1 MLNNSTNK
9 IIFFFIDALCGSLV
23 AIHLHQPE
31 EFFMNQIDHHQLFFR
46 PGVSPTSINQFFES
60 PSRFWKYSS
69 LNPNKERKE
78 ATPAMIF
85 GRLVHCLALTPEAF
99 DKEFAV
105 QPVKTNELD
114 TIDDMKGFLAER
126 GVKLPSAAKKPDFLA
141 AVQQFGGKT
150 WQSTLDAFSAT
161 VGRKTIVTQDQLAVA
176 QSMQDAM
183 FRNGAVRQLIGNG
196 FSESP
201 FCWFPDGEDG
211 LMKKCRLDYVRQGLV
226 IEYKTD
232 IAPSEQDFM
241 RTIGSRG
248 YHRQLAWQMEAAE
261 RLYGEKPRG
270 AIIIA
275 QDKEMH
281 DDIAIYALGVNS
293 LELGVKENAY
303 AWAEINRR
311 MKTQDW
317 RAFKEE
323 IVPIE
328 LPRWY
333 EANNPLPVAA

>member
-1 MLNNSTNK
+1 
-9 IIFFFIDALCGSLV
+9 
-23 AIHLHQPE
+23 
-31 EFFMNQIDHHQLFFR
+31 MNDIDHSQLFFR

-69 LNPNKERKE
+69 LNPNKERKD

-99 DKEFAV
+99 EKEFAV
-105 QPVKTNELD
+105 QPTKTNELD
-114 TIDDMKGFLAER
+114 TIDDMKAFLANQ
-126 GVKLPSAAKKPDFLA
+126 GIKLPSAAKKPDYIIA
-141 AVQQFGGKT
+141 ARQYGGNI
-150 WQSTLDAFSAT
+150 WQDVLDIFAAG
-161 VGRKTIVTQDQLAVA
+161 VGRKTIVSADQLAEA
-176 QSMQDAM
+176 RSMQEAM
-183 FRNGAVRQLIGNG
+183 LRNKAVRQLIGNG

-201 FCWFPDGEDG
+201 FCWYPDGEQG

-232 IAPSEQDFM
+232 ISPSEQDFM
-241 RTIGSRG
+241 RTIGNRG
-248 YHRQLAWQMEAAE
+248 YHRQLAWQMDAAE
-261 RLYGEKPRG
+261 RMNGEKPRG

-281 DDIAIYALGVNS
+281 DDIAIYALGVDS
-293 LELGVKENAY
+293 LLLGAKENDF

-311 MKTQDW
+311 LKANDW
-317 RAFKEE
+317 RTFKEE

-328 LPRWY
+328 LPKWY
-333 EANNPLPVAA
+333 EANNPLPLAA